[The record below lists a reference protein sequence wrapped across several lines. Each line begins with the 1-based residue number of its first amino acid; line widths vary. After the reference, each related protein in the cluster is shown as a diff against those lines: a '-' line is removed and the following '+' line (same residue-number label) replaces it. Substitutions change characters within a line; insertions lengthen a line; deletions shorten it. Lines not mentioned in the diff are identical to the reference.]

1 MTIALLVNLL
11 IGLIALAIF
20 AAWLIV
26 ERKIKASKPRPQYRR
41 GQSTGNSPE
50 FPETSNTNTNTKKEN
65 PHG

>member
-11 IGLIALAIF
+11 IGLTALAIF
-20 AAWLIV
+20 AAWLIA
-26 ERKIKASKPRPQYRR
+26 ERKSKPRPQYRR

-65 PHG
+65 HHG